1 MERLKTHT
9 PNRLD
14 LMENEHYRLC
24 IMHTIIGRVQH
35 GISTL
40 GFENKLLLNQP
51 IDNVY
56 YEAYMEMKIAQML
69 EEHDIHTESY
79 NVGCMHWNYEPVT
92 LDEILAAGPQIISPP
107 FR

>member
-1 MERLKTHT
+1 MSTYYYIFAEAQVDGRWMNLNPILYSVNGEYKSSEITYFTHSSYA
-9 PNRLD
+9 
-14 LMENEHYRLC
+14 E
-24 IMHTIIGRVQH
+24 V
-35 GISTL
+35 
-40 GFENKLLLNQP
+40 
-51 IDNVY
+51 

>member
-1 MERLKTHT
+1 
-9 PNRLD
+9 
-14 LMENEHYRLC
+14 
-24 IMHTIIGRVQH
+24 
-35 GISTL
+35 
-40 GFENKLLLNQP
+40 
-51 IDNVY
+51 
-56 YEAYMEMKIAQML
+56 MEMKIAQML